1 MRSHFITF
9 VILGVFTFLAFP
21 GLCDADVINACKNN
35 RNGALRVVDDVA
47 DCRTSET
54 QLSWNTEGPQGEQ
67 GEPGTPGPPGP
78 TGGLDV
84 SRLYVVTCNEEFQ
97 CQCEDRGGRHFI
109 SATVNCGLCDNNTQA
124 SLYTTAYL
132 QEPDFPPDTF
142 EAFCN
147 CADYTEGRAQ
157 YTVPL
162 SIQLICYDNSE

>member
-54 QLSWNTEGPQGEQ
+54 PLSWNTEGPQGEQ

-84 SRLYVVTCNEEFQ
+84 SRLYVVTCDEESQ
-97 CQCEDRGGRHFI
+97 CQCENRGVRHYI
-109 SATVNCGLCDNNTQA
+109 SGTVNCGLCENNTQA
-124 SLYTTAYL
+124 SLSTTKYL
-132 QEPDFPPDTF
+132 ESLETF

-147 CADYTEGRAQ
+147 CADLSPPVSHYTI
-157 YTVPL
+157 PL